1 MQTFKQTQTC
11 NLFGIPG
18 GRAGQPVLS
27 WPGDCLNDVGI
38 FERRGAV
45 AENWQS
51 EVPALL
57 GDLTAT
63 LRANWKDAVRLESIE
78 RDLLTLKTQISQLQS
93 NSRTVVPID
102 TLAPEPLE
110 VIRPFH
116 VTVEPYED
124 EYQASFVDANLSAFG
139 ETRAEAIW
147 ALKDIIAAT
156 FEVLSDVGVKKLGP
170 GPARQFRV
178 LREFIRKP

>member
-1 MQTFKQTQTC
+1 METVRQTQTYD
-11 NLFGIPG
+11 LFGVPAV
-18 GRAGQPVLS
+18 RLGQPVFS
-27 WPGDCLNDVGI
+27 WQGDCLANDGI
-38 FERRGAV
+38 FARRSAV

-57 GDLTAT
+57 GDLAAK
-63 LRANWKDAVRLESIE
+63 LRMNWKDAVRLESIE
-78 RDLLTLKTQISQLQS
+78 RDLLTLKGRVAQLQ
-93 NSRTVVPID
+93 NNGPTVVPID
-102 TLAPEPLE
+102 TLAPDPFT
-110 VIRPFH
+110 VVRPFH

-124 EYQASFVDANLSAFG
+124 EYRASFLDANLSVFG
-139 ETRAEAIW
+139 ETRAEAVW

-156 FEVLSDVGVKKLGP
+156 FEMLSELGEKKLGP

>member
-1 MQTFKQTQTC
+1 METARQTGTC
-11 NLFGIPG
+11 DLFGVSAV
-18 GRAGQPVLS
+18 RLGQPVLS
-27 WPGDCLNDVGI
+27 WQGDCLADVGI
-38 FERRGAV
+38 FDQRSAV

-57 GDLTAT
+57 VDLAAT
-63 LRANWKDAVRLESIE
+63 LRTNWKDAVRFESIE
-78 RDLLTLKTQISQLQS
+78 RDLLTLKEQLAQLQ
-93 NSRTVVPID
+93 NNCPTVVIID
-102 TLAPEPLE
+102 TLAPEPFD
-110 VIRPFH
+110 VVRPFH

-124 EYQASFVDANLSAFG
+124 EYRASFVDANLSAFG
-139 ETRAEAIW
+139 ETRAEAVW

-156 FEVLSDVGVKKLGP
+156 FEVLSDLGEKKLGP

>member
-1 MQTFKQTQTC
+1 MQTVRHTETC
-11 NLFGIPG
+11 DFFGYSG
-18 GRAGQPVLS
+18 VRCERPVLP
-27 WPGDCLNDVGI
+27 WHEDCLDDAGI
-38 FERRGAV
+38 FDWRGAV

-51 EVPALL
+51 AIPTLL
-57 GDLTAT
+57 ADLAAT

-78 RDLLTLKTQISQLQS
+78 RDLLTLKMQFTQLQRS
-93 NSRTVVPID
+93 CPSVVLID

-116 VTVEPYED
+116 VTVEPYEG
-124 EYQASFVDANLSAFG
+124 EYRASFVDANLSTFG

-156 FEVLSDVGVKKLGP
+156 FEVLSDAGEKKLGP
-170 GPARQFRV
+170 GPARQFFV